1 MGIDGYKQFRM
12 DRGRRRGGIVLY
24 IKEGIECEE
33 LSLRNGPE
41 QAESLVVRVKMEAAQ
56 GALWYVFSTGT
67 LIKRSL
73 LMKHSPSSYRSC
85 HDRRLSSCWGTS
97 TTLTP
102 AGKVAR

>member
-1 MGIDGYKQFRM
+1 M

-41 QAESLVVRVKMEAAQ
+41 QAESLVVRVKMEAAKE
-56 GALWYVFSTGT
+56 ALWYVFNTGT

-85 HDRRLSSCWGTS
+85 HNRRLLSCWGTS